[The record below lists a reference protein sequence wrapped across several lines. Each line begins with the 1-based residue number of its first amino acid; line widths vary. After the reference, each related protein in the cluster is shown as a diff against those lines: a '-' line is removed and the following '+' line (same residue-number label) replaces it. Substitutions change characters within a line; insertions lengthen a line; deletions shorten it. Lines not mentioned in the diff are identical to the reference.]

1 MQAHMTRFV
10 WVRRSIFALTSAH
23 MYYQLPYYLGP
34 LVIDQF
40 SLGKSLPLLKR
51 IGQPY
56 LSDDGFWVDSELAYN
71 GGAIMTIE
79 TKININAVK
88 KDGNVSP
95 TSLPKSPDS
104 EHKVWANYLTSKR
117 NTHIQTLIWN
127 WIIFIY
133 ESIFIYIC
141 ALYAKQSATNVKR
154 WNVKWNW
161 IIYPLCMSL
170 LWRWVLST
178 FWLYIPYLML

>member
-1 MQAHMTRFV
+1 MQAHMTRFA

-79 TKININAVK
+79 TKINVNAVK
-88 KDGNVSP
+88 KDWNVSP
-95 TSLPKSPDS
+95 TSLPKSLDS
-104 EHKVWANYLTSKR
+104 EHKVWVNGLTCKC
-117 NTHIQTLIWN
+117 NTHFKTLIWN
-127 WIIFIY
+127 RTIFIQ
-133 ESIFIYIC
+133 IHIYIQMC
-141 ALYAKQSATNVKR
+141 SVFKSITDQCKNIDRSNEIELLIRYACHSSQS
-154 WNVKWNW
+154 W
-161 IIYPLCMSL
+161 Y
-170 LWRWVLST
+170 
-178 FWLYIPYLML
+178 